1 MKYILLTILTVLTFP
16 SVGQEID
23 KVIFTS
29 QQADEPPTKQGRP
42 KYSIE
47 FKRLASDE
55 LSTSDFYDGKKKK
68 RLNDKVT
75 IDKNRTE
82 KITEWKKQDKRTF
95 TQSDLDLDIT
105 TLKTQTNNHK
115 LNFDLPSD
123 LIVSVDS
130 FQFCQTYKMAKSI
143 STGGE
148 TLTVTLIYKDGQKKE
163 FVFDSNDIGGGNFNL
178 RDYILCYTLL
188 ADKIPNEV
196 PSYGFFSKSKFT
208 DIVLYYQKTVEC
220 EGYYYK
226 EFTNKNPTMTGK
238 DKRMMTGWN
247 FVEYMRQRNGKE

>member
-1 MKYILLTILTVLTFP
+1 MSALTFP
-16 SVGQEID
+16 SIGQEID
-23 KVIFTS
+23 NVIFTS

-47 FKRLASDE
+47 FKRLASNE
-55 LSTSDFYDGKKKK
+55 LSTFDFYDGKRK
-68 RLNDKVT
+68 RTLNDKLT
-75 IDKNRTE
+75 IDEDRTK
-82 KITEWKKQDKRTF
+82 KITEWEKQDKRTF
-95 TQSDLDLDIT
+95 TQSDLGLDIA

-115 LNFDLPSD
+115 LNFDLPTG
-123 LIVSVDS
+123 LIVIVDS
-130 FQFCQTYKMAKSI
+130 FQFCQTYKMTKSI

-148 TLTVTLIYKDGQKKE
+148 KLTVTLIYNDGPKKE
-163 FVFDSNDIGGGNFNL
+163 FIFDLNDIGEGDFNL

-208 DIVLYYQKTVEC
+208 DIVFYYQKTVEC

-226 EFTNKNPTMTGK
+226 EFTDKNPTMTSK

-247 FVEYMRQRNGKE
+247 FVEYMGQRNEKE